1 MEWYSKGTKKLG
13 FMPEKMRLRFE
24 MNPSRYETHT
34 PTRISLPK
42 KKWEKQYK
50 LHQVETQINKV
61 RTPGKT
67 AKDAINLWKKA
78 EKKANYQR
86 DLYIVID
93 FLSKDVLKNNLLKL
107 KQSKPFEQKK
117 EAIPM
122 LWLISSL
129 WSSCQELNIRLHITC
144 QK

>member
-1 MEWYSKGTKKLG
+1 M
-13 FMPEKMRLRFE
+13 
-24 MNPSRYETHT
+24 
-34 PTRISLPK
+34 
-42 KKWEKQYK
+42 
-50 LHQVETQINKV
+50 
-61 RTPGKT
+61 RTPDKT
-67 AKDAINLWKKA
+67 AKEAIDLWKKA
-78 EKKANYQR
+78 EKKANYKR

-93 FLSKDVLKNNLLKL
+93 FLSKDELSKNLMKL
-107 KQSKPFEQKK
+107 KQSRPFAKRK